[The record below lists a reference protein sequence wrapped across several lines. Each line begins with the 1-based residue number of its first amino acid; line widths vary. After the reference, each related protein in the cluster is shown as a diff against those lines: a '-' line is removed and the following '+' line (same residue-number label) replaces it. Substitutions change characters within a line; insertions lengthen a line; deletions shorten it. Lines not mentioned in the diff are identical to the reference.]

1 MGKPQPRWCASFVKM
16 PAESSPE
23 SHVMN
28 RNPLRA
34 GLIPLHI
41 LHHAVEE
48 EIFGQGMIEELRR
61 HGYSVGPSTL
71 YPMLHRLEERGY
83 LRVREER
90 TGQTMRRYYRATPK
104 GRAAL
109 RAVKPQI
116 RELFDELIADSA
128 GHKRHS

>member
-1 MGKPQPRWCASFVKM
+1 
-16 PAESSPE
+16 
-23 SHVMN
+23 MN

-41 LHHAVEE
+41 LYHAAKEE
-48 EIFGQGMIEELRR
+48 FFGQAMIEELRR

-90 TGQTMRRYYRATPK
+90 TGRIMRRYYRATSK
-104 GRAAL
+104 GIAAL
-109 RAVKPQI
+109 EGVKPQVV
-116 RELFDELIADSA
+116 ELFDELIKHHEPGRPRA
-128 GHKRHS
+128 